1 MPRALRRF
9 RPVVVASTFWIFF
22 AAFGPGF
29 AQQSDASTCKLEAPT
44 VIRLVESPRITP
56 MLFRVE
62 PLSTPAPAG
71 RSTATAGHAH
81 WVLPTLSEVRAIA
94 GLDLE
99 RLAAPEVEV
108 SASYRLALESRSSMS
123 AVRVPDVT
131 EYLSDLSDLF
141 GDWTYVTEYLSDL
154 SGDSTD
160 LGLAAAG
167 ACDSPR

>member
-1 MPRALRRF
+1 
-9 RPVVVASTFWIFF
+9 
-22 AAFGPGF
+22 
-29 AQQSDASTCKLEAPT
+29 
-44 VIRLVESPRITP
+44 

-81 WVLPTLSEVRAIA
+81 GVLPTLSEVRAYA

-131 EYLSDLSDLF
+131 EYLSDLF
-141 GDWTYVTEYLSDL
+141 GDWTDVTEYLSDL
-154 SGDSTD
+154 FGDSTD
-160 LGLAAAG
+160 LGLAAAPPLVFPD

>member
-1 MPRALRRF
+1 
-9 RPVVVASTFWIFF
+9 VVVASTFWIFF
-22 AAFGPGF
+22 AASGPGF
-29 AQQSDASTCKLEAPT
+29 AQQSDALTCKLEAPT

-62 PLSTPAPAG
+62 PLSTQAPAG

-81 WVLPTLSEVRAIA
+81 GVLPTLSEVRAFA

-99 RLAAPEVEV
+99 RLAAPEVEA

-131 EYLSDLSDLF
+131 EYVSDLSEQF
-141 GDWTYVTEYLSDL
+141 GDWTDVTEYLSDL
-154 SGDSTD
+154 FGDSTD
-160 LGLAAAG
+160 LGLAAAPPLVFPG